1 MGDALSPVDVPVP
14 VGQVFQ
20 PRRLETSLDRL
31 VRSLP
36 GRRSYTRTRRKRGR
50 YVTSRPANDH
60 PTDIAFDAT
69 LRQAALHQC
78 ERPASPPPPLD
89 EPLDYAHDRREAAP
103 GRGGGLALAVQ
114 PQDLRNKV
122 RVRRA
127 GNLVLF
133 VVDASWSM
141 AAAARIVATKGAV
154 MSLLQDAYQRR
165 DQVGMVVFQKDVARV
180 VLPPTTSVELA
191 KEALKDVPVG
201 GKTPLSAGLYAAY
214 QTVLRARRRDP
225 EVMPLLIILTD
236 AAGNVSM
243 SGMPPQEEAL
253 QMSRAIRRA
262 GIRSVVINTE
272 HETFDRGLAQ
282 ELADALGAPC
292 YTIRELK
299 AQDLRFFVD
308 QINKP
313 PRNM

>member
-1 MGDALSPVDVPVP
+1 MGP
-14 VGQVFQ
+14 VFQ
-20 PRRLETSLDRL
+20 PRRLETPLDRL
-31 VRSLP
+31 TRSLP
-36 GRRSYTRTRRKRGR
+36 GKRSYTRTDRKRGR
-50 YVTSRPANDH
+50 YVASRPANGS
-60 PTDIAFDAT
+60 PTDVAFDAT
-69 LRQAALHQC
+69 LRQAALHQH
-78 ERPASPPPPLD
+78 ERPAASRLSLTIRP
-89 EPLDYAHDRREAAP
+89 HD
-103 GRGGGLALAVQ
+103 LH
-114 PQDLRNKV
+114 NKV

-154 MSLLQDAYQRR
+154 LSLLQDAYQRR
-165 DQVGMVVFQKDVARV
+165 DQVGMVVFQKDAARI

-191 KEALKDVPVG
+191 KEALRDVPVG

-214 QTVLRARRRDP
+214 QTVLQARRRDA
-225 EVMPLLIILTD
+225 EVMPLLVILTD

-253 QMSRAIRRA
+253 QVARAIRQA

-272 HETFDRGLAQ
+272 HESFDRGLAQ
-282 ELADALGAPC
+282 DLADALGAPC

-299 AQDLRFFVD
+299 AQDLVD
-308 QINKP
+308 FCRSNQETA
-313 PRNM
+313 M

>member
-1 MGDALSPVDVPVP
+1 VTPLAPGTGVPIKGRTDAPLLLGDIRQADVAVP
-14 VGQVFQ
+14 IGPVFQ
-20 PRRLETSLDRL
+20 PRRLTTPLDRL

-50 YVTSRPANDH
+50 YITSRPAIGQPSDL
-60 PTDIAFDAT
+60 AFDAT
-69 LRQAALHQC
+69 LRQAAVHQR
-78 ERPASPPPPLD
+78 ERISSPPPP
-89 EPLDYAHDRREAAP
+89 
-103 GRGGGLALAVQ
+103 GTVALIVE
-114 PQDLRNKV
+114 PQDWRTKV

-127 GNLVLF
+127 ANLILF

-165 DQVGMVVFQKDVARV
+165 DQVGMVVFQKDMARL

-191 KEALKDVPVG
+191 KEALQDVPVG
-201 GKTPLSAGLYAAY
+201 GKTPLSAGLYTAY
-214 QTVLRARRRDP
+214 ETVLQARRRDP

-243 SGMPPQEEAL
+243 TGMPPQEEAL
-253 QMSRAIRRA
+253 QMARIIRRA

-272 HETFDRGLAQ
+272 HESFDRGLAQ
-282 ELADALGAPC
+282 ELAEALGAPC
-292 YTIRELK
+292 YTIRDLK
-299 AQDLRFFVD
+299 AQDLVGFCRSSVEG
-308 QINKP
+308 P
-313 PRNM
+313 A

>member
-1 MGDALSPVDVPVP
+1 MGDFRQADVAVP
-14 VGQVFQ
+14 VGQVFH
-20 PRRLETSLDRL
+20 PRRLETPLDRL
-31 VRSLP
+31 TRSLP
-36 GRRSYTRTRRKRGR
+36 GKRSYTRTRRKRGR
-50 YVTSRPANDH
+50 YIASRPANDT

-78 ERPASPPPPLD
+78 ERAREDVGPD
-89 EPLDYAHDRREAAP
+89 ESRV
-103 GRGGGLALAVQ
+103 ALAVK

-127 GNLVLF
+127 ANLVLF

-165 DQVGMVVFQKDVARV
+165 DQVGMIVFQKDSARV

-191 KEALKDVPVG
+191 KAALKDVPVG
-201 GKTPLSAGLYAAY
+201 GKTPLSTGLYAAY
-214 QTVLRARRRDP
+214 QTVQQARRRDQ

-253 QMSRAIRRA
+253 QVGRAIRRA

-272 HETFDRGLAQ
+272 HESFDRGLAQ

-299 AQDLRFFVD
+299 AQELFQRV
-308 QINKP
+308 QEELKVWEGEP
-313 PRNM
+313 V

>member
-1 MGDALSPVDVPVP
+1 MGDFRQADVAVP
-14 VGQVFQ
+14 VGPTFQ
-20 PRRLETSLDRL
+20 PRRLATPLDRL
-31 VRSLP
+31 VRALP
-36 GRRSYTRTRRKRGR
+36 GKRSYTHTRRKRGR
-50 YVTSRPANDH
+50 YIASRPANGA

-69 LRQAALHQC
+69 LRQAALHQH
-78 ERPASPPPPLD
+78 ERQRAD
-89 EPLDYAHDRREAAP
+89 TGP
-103 GRGGGLALAVQ
+103 GSRLALAVK

-122 RVRRA
+122 RIRRA
-127 GNLVLF
+127 ANLILF

-165 DQVGMVVFQKDVARV
+165 DQVGMIVFQKDAARV

-191 KEALKDVPVG
+191 REALRDVPVG

-214 QTVLRARRRDP
+214 QTVQQARHRDP
-225 EVMPLLIILTD
+225 EVMPLLIVLTD

-243 SGMPPQEEAL
+243 SDLPPQEEAL
-253 QMSRAIRRA
+253 QVSRAIKRA

-272 HETFDRGLAQ
+272 HESFDRGLAQ

-299 AQDLRFFVD
+299 AQELFQRVQEELRAGEGE
-308 QINKP
+308 P
-313 PRNM
+313 T

>member
-1 MGDALSPVDVPVP
+1 
-14 VGQVFQ
+14 
-20 PRRLETSLDRL
+20 LDRL
-31 VRSLP
+31 TRSLP
-36 GRRSYTRTRRKRGR
+36 GKRSYTRTRRKRGR
-50 YVTSRPANDH
+50 YIASRPANGT

-78 ERPASPPPPLD
+78 ERAREDVGPD
-89 EPLDYAHDRREAAP
+89 ESRV
-103 GRGGGLALAVQ
+103 ALAVK

-127 GNLVLF
+127 ANLVLF

-165 DQVGMVVFQKDVARV
+165 DQVGMIVFQKDSARV

-191 KEALKDVPVG
+191 KAALKDVPVG
-201 GKTPLSAGLYAAY
+201 GKTPLSTGLYAAY
-214 QTVLRARRRDP
+214 QTVQQARRRDQ

-253 QMSRAIRRA
+253 QVGRAIRRA

-272 HETFDRGLAQ
+272 HESFDRGLAQ

-299 AQDLRFFVD
+299 AQELFKKVREELKTWEGEPV
-308 QINKP
+308 
-313 PRNM
+313 

>member
-1 MGDALSPVDVPVP
+1 MPGTGAPLKGRTDAPLLLGDIRHADVAVP
-14 VGQVFQ
+14 VGPIFQ
-20 PRRLETSLDRL
+20 PRRLETPLDRL

-50 YVTSRPANDH
+50 YITSRPANGQ
-60 PTDIAFDAT
+60 PTDVAFDAT
-69 LRQAALHQC
+69 LRQAAVHQR
-78 ERPASPPPPLD
+78 ERAPSPSQG
-89 EPLDYAHDRREAAP
+89 E
-103 GRGGGLALAVQ
+103 GRGGGVALVVE

-165 DQVGMVVFQKDVARV
+165 DQVGMVVFQKDTARV

-191 KEALKDVPVG
+191 QEALRDVPVG

-214 QTVLRARRRDP
+214 ETVLQARRRDP
-225 EVMPLLIILTD
+225 EVMPLLVILTD

-243 SGMPPQEEAL
+243 TGMPPQEEAL
-253 QMSRAIRRA
+253 QMARVIRRA

-272 HETFDRGLAQ
+272 HESFDRGLAQ
-282 ELADALGAPC
+282 ELAEALGAPC

-299 AQDLRFFVD
+299 AQDLVD
-308 QINKP
+308 FCRSNQDVAG
-313 PRNM
+313 